1 MPGGP
6 GRPATGAR
14 TGMSG
19 NPPKPP
25 ITPGG
30 GGAIPGPAA
39 GAPPPSPPPPPPKD
53 TFTIVFDGKPIEVP
67 RNLNLIEAAKLAGIE
82 IPHFCFHPRLSV
94 VGQCRMCL
102 VEIEGI
108 PKIQAACTTPLKE
121 GLSVKTKTD
130 KVVQSRAA
138 NMEFLLINHPLDCPI
153 CDQAGE
159 CKLQDNSFGYGDQ
172 RSRYDER
179 KRQYAGFDRTMIGPH
194 VVADMTRCIQC
205 TRCIRFCQE
214 IAGTGELTFLDRG
227 GRTLVWTHDGRP
239 LANDWSGCAADVCP
253 VGALT
258 VREFR
263 FRRRVWYLKK
273 TPSIC
278 PGCNIG
284 CNISIE
290 NRDSVVYRF
299 LPRLNPAVNDYWL
312 CDYGRFL
319 SESLNLREIEKAS
332 AREGNAIAEVTVPEA
347 VEKIAGRI
355 RQTLK
360 TAGPS
365 GLFFLG
371 SANLSNEEN
380 FLIRK
385 IADHVGSANRDAVV
399 DKSRARTMKS
409 KAAWVEGDHA
419 SPNYAGARDMGLSPR
434 TGGYGL
440 EDVLSGRAKPE
451 AILIAD
457 AAFSK
462 IADDPE
468 QVAVLRRAKFLAVAA
483 RTANALTRAADVV
496 LPSSSLAE
504 EEGTFTNVQGRVQKF
519 ERAFLPKPPVR
530 AHWELL
536 LLLAVA
542 LGWGDRN
549 WTPAD
554 LRRQIQA
561 EVEGYGDVTEEE
573 LKGGILMKKGTFV
586 PVGGL

>member
-1 MPGGP
+1 MSDKTPMQPG
-6 GRPATGAR
+6 A
-14 TGMSG
+14 
-19 NPPKPP
+19 
-25 ITPGG
+25 
-30 GGAIPGPAA
+30 GGAPSGPAA
-39 GAPPPSPPPPPPKD
+39 GAPPPSPPSAPPPKD
-53 TFTIVFDGKPIEVP
+53 TYTVLFDGKPIEVP
-67 RNLNLIEAAKLAGIE
+67 RNVNLIEAAKLAGIE

-108 PKIQAACTTPLKE
+108 PKIQAACTTPLKD
-121 GLSVKTKTD
+121 GLSVKTTTE

-172 RSRYDER
+172 RSRYDEK
-179 KRQYAGFDRTMIGPH
+179 KRQYAGFDRTPIGPH
-194 VVADMTRCIQC
+194 VIADMTRCIQC

-227 GRTLVWTHDGRP
+227 GRTLVWTHDGKP

-258 VREFR
+258 TREFR
-263 FRRRVWYLKK
+263 FRSRVWYLEKA
-273 TPSIC
+273 PSVC

-332 AREGNAIAEVTVPEA
+332 ARQGDAVQEVHVPAAIGRIAEAIRGSAPEA
-347 VEKIAGRI
+347 V
-355 RQTLK
+355 
-360 TAGPS
+360 
-365 GLFFLG
+365 FFLG

-380 FLIRK
+380 YLLRK
-385 IADHVGSANRDAVV
+385 IADHVGSPNRDVVV
-399 DKSRARTMKS
+399 DTSRTRRMKS
-409 KAAWVEGDHA
+409 KTAWVEGDHA
-419 SPNYAGARDMGLSPR
+419 SANYAGAKDMGLSPSP
-434 TGGYGL
+434 GGYGL
-440 EDVLSGRAKPE
+440 ENVLSGKAQPE
-451 AILIAD
+451 VVFVAD

-462 IADDPE
+462 IAGDPE
-468 QVAVLRRAKFLAVAA
+468 KVAVLRRARFLAVAA
-483 RTANALTRAADVV
+483 RTANALTSAADVV
-496 LPSSSLAE
+496 LPAASLAE
-504 EEGTFTNVQGRVQKF
+504 KEGTFTNVQGRVQKF
-519 ERAFLPKPPVR
+519 ERAFLPKPPAR
-530 AHWELL
+530 PHWELL

-542 LGWGDRN
+542 MGFGDRN
-549 WTPAD
+549 WTPLD
-554 LRRQIQA
+554 LRRRIQA
-561 EVEGYGDVTEEE
+561 EVEGYADVTEEE

-586 PVGGL
+586 SVGAI

>member
-1 MPGGP
+1 MSTPDSKT
-6 GRPATGAR
+6 PAG
-14 TGMSG
+14 
-19 NPPKPP
+19 
-25 ITPGG
+25 TP
-30 GGAIPGPAA
+30 PAA
-39 GAPPPSPPPPPPKD
+39 LPAPPAKD

-67 RNLNLIEAAKLAGIE
+67 KNINLIEAAKLAGIE

-108 PKIQAACTTPLKE
+108 PKIQAACTTPLKD
-121 GLSVKTKTD
+121 GLSVKTTTE

-194 VVADMTRCIQC
+194 VIADMTRCIQC

-227 GRTLVWTHDGRP
+227 GRTLVWTHDGKP

-258 VREFR
+258 TKEFR
-263 FRRRVWYLKK
+263 FRSRVWYLHK
-273 TPSIC
+273 TPSVC

-284 CNISIE
+284 CNISVE
-290 NRDSVVYRF
+290 HRDSVVYRF
-299 LPRLNPAVNDYWL
+299 LPRLNPDVNDYWL

-332 AREGNAIAEVTVPEA
+332 VREAGQAADTHVPAAIQ
-347 VEKIAGRI
+347 KIAGQI
-355 RQTLK
+355 RQTVE
-360 TAGPS
+360 TAGP
-365 GLFFLG
+365 GGVFLLG

-380 FLIRK
+380 FLLRK
-385 IADHVGSANRDAVV
+385 IADHLSCGNRDAVV
-399 DKSRARTMKS
+399 DKSRVRKMKS
-409 KAAWVEGDHA
+409 KTVWLEGDHA
-419 SPNYAGARDMGLSPR
+419 GANYAGAKDMGLSPLP
-434 TGGYGL
+434 GGYGL
-440 EDVLSGRAKPE
+440 EEVLSGKARPE
-451 AILIAD
+451 VILAAD
-457 AAFSK
+457 AAFSQ
-462 IADDPE
+462 IADDPGK
-468 QVAVLRRAKFLAVAA
+468 VAALRRARFLAVVA
-483 RTANALTRAADVV
+483 RNANELTRAADVL
-496 LPSSSLAE
+496 LPASSLAE
-504 EEGTFTNVQGRVQKF
+504 KEGTFTNVQGRVQRF
-519 ERAFLPKPPVR
+519 ERAFLPKPPAR
-530 AHWELL
+530 PHWELL

-542 LGWGDRN
+542 LGWGNRN
-549 WTPAD
+549 WTPED
-554 LRRQIQA
+554 LRRQIQV
-561 EVEGYGDVTEEE
+561 EVEGYADVTEEE

-586 PVGGL
+586 SVGAI